1 MDIPLLLDLT
11 NVTIG
16 ISKTAESGED
26 RVAQLAK
33 GIDEKELNTFKGTV
47 YGGSKDAKYELTA
60 VVIHLGTLES
70 GHYYCLK
77 RVKNDSQ
84 LASSASSKSRATPS
98 ASKDR
103 WVMCND
109 EEVLDISEEEALA
122 QAKGKI
128 HPFDPS
134 VSSNA
139 YMLFY
144 TRVTHKR

>member
-1 MDIPLLLDLT
+1 MDIPLLLDLN

-16 ISKTAESGED
+16 IFKTAESGED

-47 YGGSKDAKYELTA
+47 YGGAEDTKYELTA
-60 VVIHLGTLES
+60 VVIHVGTLDS

-77 RVKNDSQ
+77 RVKNCTQST
-84 LASSASSKSRATPS
+84 SSASSTPS
-98 ASKDR
+98 ACKDR

-109 EEVLDISEEEALA
+109 EKVLEISEEEALA
-122 QAKGKI
+122 QAKGNI
-128 HPFDPS
+128 HPFEPS

-144 TRVTHKR
+144 TRVSDKK